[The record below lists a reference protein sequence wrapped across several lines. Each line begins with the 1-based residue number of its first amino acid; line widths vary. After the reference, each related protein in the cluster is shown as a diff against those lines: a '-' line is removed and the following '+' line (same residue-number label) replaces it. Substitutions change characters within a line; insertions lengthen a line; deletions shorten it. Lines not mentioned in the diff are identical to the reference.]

1 MLTAAERADIDPL
14 FAHLPVRSGAAIDA
28 LRIVQQHRG
37 WVSDDAIADVAQHLG
52 MAPAEVDGIATFYNR
67 IHRRPVGRHVIH
79 VCDSM
84 SCWVMGCDAVFASL
98 REQLRIGPGETTADG
113 RFTVLPIQC
122 LGACDRAPTLLIDDE
137 LLGHVDAAMLQEAL
151 GRHGR

>member
-1 MLTAAERADIDPL
+1 MLSDNERADIEPL

-28 LRIVQQHRG
+28 LRIVQRHRG
-37 WVSDDAIADVAQHLG
+37 WVSDEAVADIASHLG

-67 IHRRPVGRHVIH
+67 IHRRPVGRHIVH

-84 SCWVMGCDAVFASL
+84 SCWVMGCDAVFAHL
-98 REQLRIGPGETTADG
+98 RAQLGIGPGETTVDG

-122 LGACDRAPTLLIDDE
+122 LGACDRAPTLLIDDQLMGPADPE
-137 LLGHVDAAMLQEAL
+137 KLDEAL
-151 GRHGR
+151 GRHG